1 MFATFPVLLL
11 TLSLGVTMAQI
22 HGREVYEMADY
33 PWYKSYDPGVPH
45 TLEPYPQYN
54 AIDLLDNVVKLHP
67 DHPMLIYQHRRLSWK
82 TVNELSDKMAAALV
96 ASGVKKGDRV
106 AVLYINIPQ
115 TFITYQ
121 AIWKVGAIIV
131 PLNPLYTP
139 SELEDALNDVGAEV
153 AFVLNFWYPVLHGLK
168 PKTRLRLLIVTELD
182 EYTLGKDPN
191 APHAMEL
198 EDGDLWF
205 GDLLKKYARA
215 ARPKVKVS
223 PQDLA
228 SIMFSGGT
236 TGVPKG
242 VMANHISYTMTG
254 LQIKAWMEGVGP
266 EWETVMLVTLPL
278 FHTMGVYFC
287 FAMAPVVHMTMLLI
301 ADPRDVDVILQ
312 TIREVKPSMLTGTPT
327 MFIKLLEHP
336 DLKPDDLK
344 CVRNIGTGA
353 APLMAETKKKLE
365 ERISGFITE
374 GYGLS
379 ESTMAMTTTPARGVW
394 KEGSVGCP
402 LPDTLIRIVDVET
415 GTKDMKPGEVGEVLI
430 KAPQIMVGYWN
441 RPQETAEAI
450 RDGWLYTGDIGYLD
464 EDGYLFLTAR
474 KKDVIKPGGFQVWPR
489 EVEEVLAAHPAV
501 AEVCVAGIPDP
512 RQMEAVKAWIVLKEG
527 AQATPEELQNYCRAR
542 LVAYKVPRFFEFRT
556 ELPKTMVG
564 KVLRRALQEEEKA
577 RQKKPHSD

>member
-1 MFATFPVLLL
+1 
-11 TLSLGVTMAQI
+11 MAQI

-228 SIMFSGGT
+228 SIMFSGGLR
-236 TGVPKG
+236 VCPKG
-242 VMANHISYTMTG
+242 
-254 LQIKAWMEGVGP
+254 
-266 EWETVMLVTLPL
+266 
-278 FHTMGVYFC
+278 
-287 FAMAPVVHMTMLLI
+287 
-301 ADPRDVDVILQ
+301 
-312 TIREVKPSMLTGTPT
+312 
-327 MFIKLLEHP
+327 
-336 DLKPDDLK
+336 
-344 CVRNIGTGA
+344 
-353 APLMAETKKKLE
+353 
-365 ERISGFITE
+365 
-374 GYGLS
+374 
-379 ESTMAMTTTPARGVW
+379 
-394 KEGSVGCP
+394 
-402 LPDTLIRIVDVET
+402 
-415 GTKDMKPGEVGEVLI
+415 
-430 KAPQIMVGYWN
+430 
-441 RPQETAEAI
+441 
-450 RDGWLYTGDIGYLD
+450 
-464 EDGYLFLTAR
+464 
-474 KKDVIKPGGFQVWPR
+474 
-489 EVEEVLAAHPAV
+489 
-501 AEVCVAGIPDP
+501 
-512 RQMEAVKAWIVLKEG
+512 
-527 AQATPEELQNYCRAR
+527 
-542 LVAYKVPRFFEFRT
+542 
-556 ELPKTMVG
+556 
-564 KVLRRALQEEEKA
+564 
-577 RQKKPHSD
+577 